1 MNDEVKAKHKIID
14 LELLSVQ
21 MWGITK
27 KLHESSL
34 ILGHHMTT
42 LSQGVQFIT
51 VALNE
56 FLGKMPLPK
65 PFLK

>member
-1 MNDEVKAKHKIID
+1 
-14 LELLSVQ
+14 

-27 KLHESSL
+27 KLHESRL

-42 LSQGVQFIT
+42 LSQGVEFII

-56 FLGKMPLPK
+56 FLGKIPLPEL
-65 PFLK
+65 FLKQFP